1 MMKKLLLFKTDE
13 ENYSYLIE
21 VLKML
26 LGKQLK
32 HSLKENYLLAETNE
46 EIEGLNETIQ
56 SLETDLNALI
66 HFYQTSTNQPEK
78 EISLIIN
85 SFLNASYGH
94 YQFKSLL
101 LQVKNKTD
109 ATDLFHFII
118 EGSGVTEEIIFAMA
132 DSNLNVSQAAQCL
145 YLHRNTLL
153 YKIER
158 LNSLK
163 SFDLKNF
170 NDLYILIYLLKA

>member
-1 MMKKLLLFKTDE
+1 MKKFLLFKTNE
-13 ENYSYLIE
+13 ENYSYIID

-26 LGKQLK
+26 LGNQLK
-32 HSLKENYLLAETNE
+32 YSLKENYLLVETNE
-46 EIEGLNETIQ
+46 DIEGLNDTIQ

-78 EISLIIN
+78 EVSLILN

-101 LQVKNKTD
+101 LQVKNKVD
-109 ATDLFHFII
+109 ATELFHFIV

-132 DSNLNVSQAAQCL
+132 NSNLNVSQASQYL

-163 SFDLKNF
+163 NFDLKNF
-170 NDLYILIYLLKA
+170 NDLYILVYLLKA